1 MSPVERHGHVPSC
14 VERLETVDELGVS
27 IPPTCDDGDVEGAA
41 EGELPT
47 VESGP
52 ERLALERLGDGV
64 VDAARFADV
73 EEGEDAGVRQG
84 RDRTGL
90 VLEAGEGA
98 SVLRY
103 LVGEYL
109 DRYLAAEPRVPSPAN
124 TTHGRCVRLRCSTV
138 ASAIRRVS
146 HAL

>member
-1 MSPVERHGHVPSC
+1 DSARRGMSPVERHGHVPSC
-14 VERLETVDELGVS
+14 VERLETVDEIGVS

-41 EGELPT
+41 EGE
-47 VESGP
+47 VRGE
-52 ERLALERLGDGV
+52 GV
-64 VDAARFADV
+64 VAAARFADV

-103 LVGEYL
+103 LVG
-109 DRYLAAEPRVPSPAN
+109 
-124 TTHGRCVRLRCSTV
+124 
-138 ASAIRRVS
+138 
-146 HAL
+146 